1 MSEDRKKYKVE
12 IVDSEEVLNEVISIN
27 NNQVLFAVYLDNK
40 GVISDLE
47 YQTINSIKTMIEDSD
62 YSFLKVTKF

>member
-27 NNQVLFAVYLDNK
+27 NNQVLFAVYLDDK

-47 YQTINSIKTMIEDSD
+47 YRTINSIKTMIEDSD